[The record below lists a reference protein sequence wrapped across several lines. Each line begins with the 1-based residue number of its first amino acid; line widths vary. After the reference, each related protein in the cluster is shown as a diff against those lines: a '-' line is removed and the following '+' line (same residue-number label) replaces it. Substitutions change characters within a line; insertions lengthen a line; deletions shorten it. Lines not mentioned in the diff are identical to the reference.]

1 MRGLVADLVSPSPLI
16 DSLPGIYQEDDLA
29 RTLTRAFDDALAPI
43 LNTLDN
49 LEAYFDPAL
58 TPDDFLDWLTG
69 WVGILPDETWP
80 IERRR
85 ALVAL
90 AVQLYRK
97 RGTAAGLAMHVR
109 LIGAGDV
116 EVSDSGGAIW
126 SKTPGA
132 AAPGDASYSLTVKV
146 TPPKKGLVD
155 PTKIDELVASAKPAH
170 VTHRVTIR
178 ERSAT

>member
-1 MRGLVADLVSPSPLI
+1 MRGLVADLSSPRPLI
-16 DSLPGIYQEDDLA
+16 DSLPGIYQEDELA
-29 RTLTRAFDDALAPI
+29 RALTAVFDDALAPI
-43 LNTLDN
+43 LSTLDN

-58 TPDDFLDWLTG
+58 TPDDFLEWLAG

-90 AVQLYRK
+90 AVQLFRK
-97 RGTAAGLAMHVR
+97 RGTVGGLAMHVR
-109 LIGAGDV
+109 LLGAGDV
-116 EVSDSGGAIW
+116 EVADSGGAVW
-126 SKTPGA
+126 SKTPGG
-132 AAPGDASYSLTVKV
+132 AAPGDASYSLQVSV
-146 TPPKKGLVD
+146 TPPRKGQVD
-155 PTKIDELVASAKPAH
+155 PVKLDRLVALAKPAH

>member
-1 MRGLVADLVSPSPLI
+1 MRGLVADLVSPTPLI
-16 DSLPGIYQEDDLA
+16 ESLPGIYQEDALA
-29 RTLTRAFDDALAPI
+29 TTLTQAFDEVLAPI
-43 LNTLDN
+43 LSTIDN

-97 RGTAAGLAMHVR
+97 RGTAAGLAMHLR
-109 LIGAGDV
+109 LLGVGDV
-116 EVSDSGGAIW
+116 EISDSGGAVW
-126 SKTPGA
+126 SRTPGT
-132 AAPGDASYSLTVKV
+132 AAPGDASYRLTVKV
-146 TPPKKGLVD
+146 TPPKKGQADAAKL
-155 PTKIDELVASAKPAH
+155 DELVAAAKPAH
-170 VTHRVTIR
+170 VTHRITIG

>member
-1 MRGLVADLVSPSPLI
+1 MRGLVVGLDSPRPLI
-16 DSLPGIYQEDDLA
+16 DSLPGIYQDDAIA
-29 RTLTRAFDDALAPI
+29 RALTGALDQALAPI
-43 LNTLDN
+43 LGTLDN

-58 TPDDFLDWLTG
+58 TPDDFLEWLMG
-69 WVGILPDETWP
+69 WVGIVADETWP

-109 LIGAGDV
+109 LLGAGDV
-116 EVSDSGGAIW
+116 EVRDSGGAVS
-126 SKTPGA
+126 SKTPGGK
-132 AAPGDASYSLTVKV
+132 APGDASYSLTVLV
-146 TPPKKGLVD
+146 TPPRKGQAD
-155 PTKIDELVASAKPAH
+155 PVKLDELVASAKPAH

>member
-1 MRGLVADLVSPSPLI
+1 MRGLVADLRSPTPLI
-16 DSLPGIYQEDDLA
+16 ESLPGIYQEDALA
-29 RTLTRAFDDALAPI
+29 RALMQAFDEVLAPI
-43 LNTLDN
+43 LSTLDN

-58 TPDDFLDWLTG
+58 TPDDFLEWLTA

-109 LIGAGDV
+109 LLGAGDV
-116 EVSDSGGAIW
+116 DVSDSGGAVW
-126 SKTPGA
+126 SRTPGT
-132 AAPGDASYSLTVKV
+132 AAPGDASYRVTVTV
-146 TPPKKGLVD
+146 RPPKKGQVD
-155 PTKIDELVASAKPAH
+155 PAKLDELVAAAKPAH
-170 VTHRVTIR
+170 VTHRITIG